1 MAINY
6 AKDQAMDKQGNVM
19 EDYGLPYKAL
29 ARYASNNAT
38 ASSVIT
44 LNDGTTTVDI
54 YAAGQ
59 SVAIR
64 WVPAS
69 ETASV
74 SPFASVITAPGGTA
88 NFDYVIPQNYYR
100 RFVVPIEGQ
109 GVSSIVGIGVQA
121 GTYRRLA
128 VISAGT
134 VSSIMVSEF

>member
-6 AKDQAMDKQGNVM
+6 AKDQSMDKQGNVM
-19 EDYGLPYKAL
+19 EDFGLPYKAI

-44 LNDGTTTVDI
+44 LNDSTTTVDI

-64 WVPAS
+64 WVPAT
-69 ETASV
+69 ETSGV
-74 SPFASVITAPGGTA
+74 SPFASVITTAGATA

-100 RFVVPIEGQ
+100 RFVVPIETQ
-109 GVSSIVGIGVQA
+109 GVNSVVGIGVQA

-128 VISAGT
+128 IVSAGT
-134 VSSIMVSEF
+134 VSSIMVTEY